1 VTTNWQRK
9 SNVNGL
15 YKIHVTK
22 DKMAYGV
29 TFMDDY
35 FGHRSPT
42 AHAQRHRFGRCNR
55 TLFGRQYTRGGAGI
69 EIICTNSKML
79 TTYNNCRVRYLVH
92 VYEIEK

>member
-1 VTTNWQRK
+1 MI
-9 SNVNGL
+9 
-15 YKIHVTK
+15 YVTK

-42 AHAQRHRFGRCNR
+42 AHAQRHRFGWCNR

-69 EIICTNSKML
+69 EIVCTNTSPRERRPTRNK
-79 TTYNNCRVRYLVH
+79 H
-92 VYEIEK
+92 